1 MQPKVHGQ
9 TPTLALLY
17 RLCIEAGV
25 LTRSQIAPNTFR
37 RIVRQNELLKPNADC
52 SNTIRLAF
60 AKAVPV
66 SPTRRCSH
74 VWRQKPSNC
83 SSWINSTAPA
93 LATTP
98 SPPKPWR

>member
-25 LTRSQIAPNTFR
+25 LTRSRIAPNTFR
-37 RIVRQNELLKPNADC
+37 RIVRQNELLKPDADC

-74 VWRQKPSNC
+74 VWR
-83 SSWINSTAPA
+83 
-93 LATTP
+93 
-98 SPPKPWR
+98 